1 MCVRLSVCLCVCERV
16 LMPVYLYRVCASQ
29 GAHLKSVFF
38 EPAPK
43 QNCLRLFLV
52 VVVVAVAFFEVC
64 TLLVALA
71 KPPQQQPEQ
80 PEQQPEQLALY
91 PLARCFVVV

>member
-1 MCVRLSVCLCVCERV
+1 M

-52 VVVVAVAFFEVC
+52 VVALVAVAFFEVC
-64 TLLVALA
+64 TLLVALV
-71 KPPQQQPEQ
+71 KPPQQQQ
-80 PEQQPEQLALY
+80 P
-91 PLARCFVVV
+91 